1 MKKHRFTFITLT
13 LLIAAACLL
22 LRTAGY
28 PQPAGPVICLDP
40 GHPSEVNSG
49 AAVQNGLR
57 EVEVNYDVALLVK
70 ETLEEE
76 LHARVVLTRDF
87 RGYDP
92 KRPRVVT
99 NVKRAEIANAAQAD
113 LLLRLHC
120 DTGKGRGFTVY
131 YPDRQA
137 TKQGKTGPSAAV
149 RTASAQCAKALHG
162 GMAEVLKGVLR
173 DNGVK
178 AESATYIGRKQGA
191 LTGSIYSEVPVVTVE
206 MLFLSHKGDA
216 DYIRGKDGKRQMADA
231 LAIGVAR
238 CVSRE

>member
-1 MKKHRFTFITLT
+1 MRQLRFMIIAVP

-28 PQPAGPVICLDP
+28 PQPTGPVICLDP
-40 GHPSEVNSG
+40 GHPSEVNAG
-49 AAVQNGLR
+49 TTVQNGLR

-76 LHARVVLTRDF
+76 LHARVILTRDF
-87 RGYDP
+87 RGVDP
-92 KRPRVVT
+92 QHRRVVT
-99 NVKRAEIANAAQAD
+99 NKQRAEIANAAHAD

-120 DTGKGRGFTVY
+120 DTGKGRGVTVY

-137 TKQGKTGPSAAV
+137 TKNGKTGPSAAV
-149 RTASAQCAKALHG
+149 RKASAQSAKALHA
-162 GMAEVLKGVLR
+162 GMAEVLDGVLH

-178 AESATYIGRKQGA
+178 GESATYIGSKQGA
-191 LTGSIYSEVPVVTVE
+191 LTGSIYSEVPAVTVE
-206 MLFLSHKGDA
+206 MVFLSNNSDA

-238 CVSRE
+238 CVNKD